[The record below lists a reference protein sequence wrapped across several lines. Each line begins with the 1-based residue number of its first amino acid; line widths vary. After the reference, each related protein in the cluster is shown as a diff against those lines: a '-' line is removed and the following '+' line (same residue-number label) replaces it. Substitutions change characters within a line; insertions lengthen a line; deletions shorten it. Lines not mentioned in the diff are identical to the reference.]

1 MTRCKSIVR
10 PGVPMAN
17 MTFSAAIDRAV
28 MEAMAA
34 DECVIIMGEDV
45 HMLRSAHYTR
55 FGQQRVFPAP
65 ISESSFVGAAVG
77 AAMSGLR
84 PIVEVMLVD
93 FVGVAMD
100 AVLNHM
106 AKIETFSGG
115 KWTCPL
121 VVRTAC
127 GGGYGDGGQHEQT
140 LWGMFASIPGLTIVV
155 PSNPAD
161 AYGLM
166 KTAIAH
172 DGPVIFLEHKLLSES
187 WLEFLGRLG
196 RQTVAFDVP
205 AAGAQ
210 GDVPANMDSLPFGQA
225 IVRRTG
231 NALTIVSLGVGLHR
245 ALEAADQLAE
255 HGVDCEVIDL
265 RCLQPLDARTVIE
278 SVSKTG
284 RLLVVDEDYKS
295 CGLSGELAAIV
306 LESGLSPHY
315 ARVCLEQTI
324 PYARHL
330 EAEALPNT
338 QRIVEAALRL
348 AAGEK
353 QRDV

>member
-1 MTRCKSIVR
+1 
-10 PGVPMAN
+10 MAN
-17 MTFSAAIDRAV
+17 MNFSAAIDRAV

-34 DECVIIMGEDV
+34 DKRVIIMGEDV

-55 FGQQRVFPAP
+55 FGQLRVFPTP

-140 LWGMFASIPGLTIVV
+140 LWGMFAGIPGLTVVV

-172 DGPVIFLEHKLLSES
+172 DGPVIFLEHKLLSDS

-205 AAGAQ
+205 SAGAQ
-210 GDVPANMDSLPFGQA
+210 ADVPAKMDSLPLGQA
-225 IVRRTG
+225 RVLRTG
-231 NALTIVSLGVGLHR
+231 DTLTMVSLAVGLHR
-245 ALEAADQLAE
+245 ALEAADQLADQGME
-255 HGVDCEVIDL
+255 CDVIDL
-265 RCLQPLDARTVIE
+265 RCLQPLDIGTINA
-278 SVSKTG
+278 SVRKTG
-284 RLLVVDEDYKS
+284 KLLVVDEDYKS

-306 LESGLSPHY
+306 MESGLSPCY

-338 QRIVEAALRL
+338 GRIVDAALRL
-348 AAGEK
+348 AENTE
-353 QRDV
+353 